1 MIRPVIDLLRRFV
14 AWVLSWFRR
23 TETGGDVASYNDED
37 LIAEYTRDLAVGRSE
52 TSVDDAIQD
61 GYKRL
66 NGRANPPYR
75 VVEIWAYGTNPFTE
89 FRVIMKGDGTPS

>member
-1 MIRPVIDLLRRFV
+1 VIDLLRRFA

-37 LIAEYTRDLAVGRSE
+37 LIAEYVAAVAVGPRGDSIE
-52 TSVDDAIQD
+52 GAVKD
-61 GYKRL
+61 GYAKLERR
-66 NGRANPPYR
+66 GVRPPYR
-75 VVEIWAYGTNPFTE
+75 VVETWAHGTNPFTE